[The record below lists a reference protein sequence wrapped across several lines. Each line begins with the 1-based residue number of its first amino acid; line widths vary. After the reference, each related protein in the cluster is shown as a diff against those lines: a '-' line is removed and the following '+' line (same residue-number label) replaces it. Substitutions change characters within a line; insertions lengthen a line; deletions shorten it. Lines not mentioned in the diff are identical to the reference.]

1 MIGEGLTEV
10 AAPQRKEKE
19 VAQPL
24 EGRTKPITR
33 AKTTQKMEM

>member
-1 MIGEGLTEV
+1 VLDERLTEV

-24 EGRTKPITR
+24 LGKTKPITR
-33 AKTTQKMEM
+33 AKMTQKTEM